1 MIKQLRAGSL
11 LALLCGALLSA
22 PTNSYAQ
29 ATSKDAARVAKMTPD
44 LLAVMKGRLSAN
56 GRMAAP
62 GPGGST
68 DDYVIVDGAV
78 AIEGV
83 AVDQR
88 GDALLTQLQTLG
100 LREGVAFKSMI
111 FGYLPID
118 KLDELKDVSALH
130 YARPYYKPIN
140 NVGKVTS
147 QGDKSLRA
155 DVARTT
161 YSVTGA
167 GSKVGVISDSYD
179 VLKGAAAGVASG
191 DLPAE
196 GVQVLDDFTSGA
208 DEGRAMAEIV
218 HDVAPG
224 AAIAFNTA
232 YRGQAGFA
240 KGIIDL
246 ANAGCNIIVDDI
258 IYLAEP
264 FFQDGIVGQAV
275 DQVVSNNNVSYFSAA
290 GNQARASYMSQFRN
304 SGINLPG
311 FGIAHDFGGGDIYQK
326 VTIPAGGTIRLSF
339 QWDEPFRS
347 VSGGAGAKTDLDIL
361 IFRGIPSANN
371 QPVAYGASDNIFS
384 GDAAEVTGTYTN
396 TTGAPL
402 EVNVVIVKYAGP
414 DPGVLRWVN
423 FGSRTSIVEYSTQT
437 GASFGHSNATRAICV
452 GAAPYFNTPAY
463 NSRLT
468 TAVIETFSSA
478 GGVPVYFDAAGQR
491 INGTTGVTRQKPE
504 ITAVDGGNNTFF
516 SSDYEGDGFPNFFG
530 TSAAAPHAAAVAAL
544 MQERAGNKLSSSQIL
559 STMQQTALD
568 MDDPVTPGFDTGFD
582 FGTGYG
588 FIQADRALQSLGG
601 STLVITGV
609 NTLSCVSTSGAERQL
624 TFNPQYSGSNGQP
637 ITFQVLNEK
646 AATTDAGPYTLRL
659 YTDNPVITLRAD
671 QAGATGTTSFSYNWL
686 AACNAATTTN
696 QPPVFNG
703 VPTLTGTIGTA
714 FRYAVPAT
722 AFTDP
727 EGQPMTFAMTNLPAG
742 LVFDVPTRVISG
754 TPQQIDTANATL
766 TATDPSGAATSGT
779 VTIVVS
785 DTAPAPANPASLTVT
800 SFTCNTISAGQYS
813 VDFVVGYS
821 NGTFTPALP
830 ALFMNGVTG
839 NGQLGVR
846 YTYVYDG
853 NQYVLPVQDE
863 ATRSTYF
870 VWNFRAACGNL
881 PVANRAPVFN
891 GTTPQLGVVGTPFSY
906 TVPATT
912 FTDPDGQAGLT
923 YAATSLPAGLTFT
936 ASTRIIRGTPTT
948 AGQYTVQLTARDPG
962 GLTATGTLPIT
973 ITQTAP
979 IAFAI
984 TSVNTTG
991 CESLSPSLRR
1001 VTFTPQYAGATSA
1014 PITFQVVN
1022 ESMPTTNAGPYSL
1035 NLYTDN
1041 PTVSLRAE
1049 QGGTVTTYAYNWLTA
1064 CTANSR
1070 TGVSEVG
1077 ESLDVAVLANP
1088 STGETIDVEIRGVA
1102 GQPIDLQLVDER
1114 GQAVSRSSVK
1124 QAATVER
1131 QTVKLGRQTG
1141 TYLLT
1146 VGTKEQTKTIRVL
1159 KN

>member
-11 LALLCGALLSA
+11 VVLLCGTLLSVPRDA
-22 PTNSYAQ
+22 NAQTPT
-29 ATSKDAARVAKMTPD
+29 KEAARVAKMTPD
-44 LLAVMKGRLSAN
+44 LLAVMKGRPSTN

-62 GPGGST
+62 GPGGSA

-88 GDALLTQLQTLG
+88 GDALLAQLQALG

-118 KLDELKDVSALH
+118 KLDELKDVSGLH

-140 NVGKVTS
+140 NAGKVTS

-155 DVARTT
+155 DVARAT

-167 GSKVGVISDSYD
+167 GSKVGVISDTYNA
-179 VLKGAAAGVASG
+179 LKGAAAGVASG

-196 GVQVLDDFTSGA
+196 GVQVIDDLPSGT

-232 YRGQAGFA
+232 FRGQAGFA

-246 ANAGCNIIVDDI
+246 ANAGCNIIVDDV
-258 IYLAEP
+258 IYFAEP
-264 FFQDGIVGQAV
+264 FFQDGIIGQAV
-275 DQVVSNNNVSYFSAA
+275 DQVVTNNNVSYFSSA
-290 GNQARASYMSQFRN
+290 GNQGRASYMSQFRN
-304 SGINLPG
+304 SGIVLPG
-311 FGIAHDFGGGDIYQK
+311 YGVAHDFGGGDIYQK
-326 VTIPAGGTIRLSF
+326 VTIPTGGTIRLSF
-339 QWDEPFRS
+339 QWDDPFRS
-347 VSGGAGAKTDLDIL
+347 VSGGTGAKTDLDIL
-361 IFRGIPSANN
+361 IYRGNSL
-371 QPVAYGASDNIFS
+371 VSSSASDNIFS
-384 GDAAEVTGTYTN
+384 GDPVEITGTYTN

-414 DPGVLRWVN
+414 DPGTIRWVN
-423 FGSRTSIVEYSTQT
+423 VGSRTSIVEYNTQT

-452 GAAPYFNTPAY
+452 GAAPYFSTPSY
-463 NSRLT
+463 NSQLS

-478 GGVPVYFDAAGQR
+478 GGVPIYFDATGQR

-516 SSDYEGDGFPNFFG
+516 GNDYEPDGFPNFFG

-544 MQERAGNKLSSSQIL
+544 MQERAGNKLSPAQIL

-588 FIQADRALQSLGG
+588 FVQADKALQTLGG

-609 NTLSCVSTSGAERQL
+609 NTLSCVSTSETERQL

-637 ITFQVLNEK
+637 IAFRVVNEK
-646 AATTDAGPYTLRL
+646 DATTDVGPYTIRM
-659 YTDNPVITLRAD
+659 YTDNPVITLRAE
-671 QAGATGTTSFSYNWL
+671 QAGAAGIASFSYNWL
-686 AACNAATTTN
+686 AACTTATTTN

-703 VPTLTGTIGTA
+703 VPTLTGTINTA
-714 FRYAVPAT
+714 FRYAIPAT

-754 TPQQIDTANATL
+754 TPQQLGTTNAAL
-766 TATDPSGAATSGT
+766 TATDPSGATTSGT
-779 VTIVVS
+779 VTISVS
-785 DTAPAPANPASLTVT
+785 DPVPTPADPASLTIT
-800 SFTCNTISAGQYS
+800 SFTCNTLSTNRFS

-839 NGQLGVR
+839 DGQLGVR
-846 YTYVYDG
+846 YTYFYDE
-853 NQYVLPVQDE
+853 NQYILPIQDQ

-870 VWNFRAACGNL
+870 VWNFRAACGSA
-881 PVANRAPVFN
+881 PVANRPPVFN
-891 GTTPQLGVVGTPFSY
+891 GTTAQSGVVGVPFSY
-906 TVPATT
+906 TLPATT
-912 FTDPDGQAGLT
+912 FTDPDGQVGLT
-923 YAATSLPAGLTFT
+923 YTAASLPPGLTFT
-936 ASTRIIRGTPTT
+936 ASTRVIRGTPTT

-962 GLTATGTLPIT
+962 ALTARGTLPIT

-979 IAFAI
+979 VAFAI

-991 CESLSPSLRR
+991 CERLSPSLRL
-1001 VTFTPQYAGATSA
+1001 VTFTPQYAGASGA
-1014 PITFQVVN
+1014 PIMFHAVN
-1022 ESMPTTNAGPYSL
+1022 EAMPTTNAGPYSL

-1041 PTVSLRAE
+1041 PTILLRAE
-1049 QGGTVTTYAYNWLTA
+1049 QDGTVTTYTYNWLA
-1064 CTANSR
+1064 VCTANGR
-1070 TGVSEVG
+1070 LGVSETR
-1077 ESLDVAVLANP
+1077 EALDVAVLANP
-1088 STGETIDVEIRGVA
+1088 SAGETIEVEIRGA
-1102 GQPIDLQLVDER
+1102 SGQPLEWQLVDER

-1131 QTVKLGRQTG
+1131 QTVKLGRQLG
-1141 TYLLT
+1141 VYLLT
-1146 VGTKEQTKTIRVL
+1146 VSTPAQTKTVRVL